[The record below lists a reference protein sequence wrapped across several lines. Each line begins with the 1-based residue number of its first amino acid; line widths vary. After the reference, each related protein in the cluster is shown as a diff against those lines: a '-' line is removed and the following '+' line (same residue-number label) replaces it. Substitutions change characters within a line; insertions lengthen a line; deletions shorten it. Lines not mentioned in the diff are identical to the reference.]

1 VAHVATDDERVE
13 PLECIAG
20 DARRRDTNVWTN
32 RAGEPLDTVEKLAR
46 HLAAAERAAVD
57 NGH

>member
-1 VAHVATDDERVE
+1 MATDDERAE
-13 PLECIAG
+13 PLEYVTG
-20 DARRRDTNVWTN
+20 DAPRRDGNVWTN
-32 RAGEPLDTVEKLAR
+32 RAGEPLDTVDKLAA

>member
-13 PLECIAG
+13 LLACVAG
-20 DARRRDTNVWTN
+20 ARRRDGNVWTN
-32 RAGEPLDTVEKLAR
+32 RAGEPLDTVEKLAA
-46 HLAAAERAAVD
+46 HLAAVERAAVD